1 MKKYV
6 VLILCLLSLRG
17 TAQNRYEDLGNGTI
31 LVHRDIPAPTASSK
45 NMKENPAQHLH
56 FQGISLNISFQNICV
71 PSISMLTF
79 VKVLT
84 TVTSLAQ
91 YVAFQI
97 STSLFWVTGM
107 MVVKFMVLRQANC
120 FLISSR

>member
-1 MKKYV
+1 MKKYI

-56 FQGISLNISFQNICV
+56 FQGISLNISFQNFLKHLRAKHFYIDIREGSDYCD
-71 PSISMLTF
+71 ITG
-79 VKVLT
+79 
-84 TVTSLAQ
+84 TVCGIPN
-91 YVAFQI
+91 FD
-97 STSLFWVTGM
+97 
-107 MVVKFMVLRQANC
+107 NC
-120 FLISSR
+120 HFGG